1 MNFIETRLVPERGG
15 LGRVEIMEMLE
26 RFITADINAA
36 EIKDWEDTYKNIDGV
51 YLASK
56 AVVKE
61 LYPDKIKVSR
71 AGDHVFIKRI
81 DEVTA

>member
-1 MNFIETRLVPERGG
+1 MNYVETRLVPERGG

-26 RFITADINAA
+26 RFIAADINAA